1 MEENEQALSLSE
13 LTNVVRRRRG
23 VIAIT
28 AGAIFLAAVSLA
40 SILPNEYE
48 SQATLLVEPQTIS
61 AKLVE
66 ATQGETDLNY
76 RLNLMAAE
84 ILSRSRLSR
93 IIDALD
99 LYQEES
105 EEMTRE
111 EIIEMMRDLIN
122 VAPVVA
128 ELEAENQNSRE
139 PVEINTFQVFF
150 RHRSAKTAADVANRL
165 ANDFVEEHI
174 QKRTRTSS
182 DTSAF
187 IEAEL
192 NRLARQIQELEE
204 RIATVKSANAGSLPD
219 DLRSNQTVQERTYDE
234 LRAAQRTLAEAEG
247 DVSFYKQQEISA
259 TTLLDPR
266 DDSSPEQRLEFLEL
280 RISEFKSRGLTDKHP
295 DVIATHQEIEEV
307 RAALESRKSQD
318 SEESRPPSVAQ
329 QNAAGERHRAEL
341 RVKATHAEIGRLQAQ
356 VDEFAEKIGKTPR
369 VAEQLDALQR
379 EYKHLY
385 ASYQEFSGK
394 RLEAAVAADMEL
406 QVKGERFRVLE
417 AAVPAL
423 TATSPNRPLILGV
436 GLMLGL
442 ALGGA
447 LAVMLEAADDSFRSA
462 RRLQSALRIPVLAAI
477 PNILLE
483 RDRARIRRRQLRSLA
498 LASLVTFLVL
508 TGSGVGYVWVNGMP
522 APLKSLL
529 EGEPPAEADTAEQG

>member
-1 MEENEQALSLSE
+1 MEENEQTLSLSE
-13 LTNVVRRRRG
+13 LTHFVRRRRG

-28 AGAIFLAAVSLA
+28 AGAIFLAAIFLA
-40 SILPNEYE
+40 SVLPNEYE
-48 SQATLLVEPQTIS
+48 SHATLLVEPQTIS
-61 AKLVE
+61 ARLVE

-93 IIDALD
+93 IIDALE

-122 VAPVVA
+122 VAPVVP

-192 NRLARQIQELEE
+192 NRLAKQIQELEE
-204 RIATVKSANAGSLPD
+204 RIAAVKSANAGSLPE

-234 LRAAQRTLAEAEG
+234 LRAAQRSLAEAEN
-247 DVSFYKQQEISA
+247 DVAFYRQQEIAA
-259 TTLLDPR
+259 TTFLDPR
-266 DDSSPEQRLEFLEL
+266 DQASPEQRLESLEL
-280 RISEFKSRGLTDKHP
+280 RIAEHKSRGFTDKHP
-295 DVIATHQEIEEV
+295 DVISAKQEIEEL
-307 RAALESRKSQD
+307 RASLLAHEEQE
-318 SEESRPPSVAQ
+318 SEEIRPPSVAQ

-341 RVKATHAEIGRLQAQ
+341 RVKSAHEEIARLQAQ
-356 VDEFAEKIGKTPR
+356 VDEVSEKVGKTPR
-369 VAEQLDALQR
+369 VAEQLDAFQR
-379 EYKHLY
+379 EYQHMY
-385 ASYQEFSGK
+385 SSYQEFSGK

-447 LAVMLEAADDSFRSA
+447 LAVLLEAADDSFRSA
-462 RRLQSALRIPVLAAI
+462 RRLQSALRIPVLATI

-483 RDRARIRRRQLRSLA
+483 RDRARIRRRQVRGLA

-522 APLKSLL
+522 APLKSFL
-529 EGEPPAEADTAEQG
+529 EGEPPAEAAAVEQG